1 MKTKRLLI
9 ILTVLLFLA
18 TFSPLLSKAFSAT
31 DYVDVNVVQAR
42 TMINTTPSLVILD
55 VRNLSEYVTGHI
67 RNAKLIPLF
76 QLSTNLSELNVA
88 DEILVYCRSGI
99 RSTNASQILV
109 ANGFLHVYNMAG
121 GILGW
126 IAEGY
131 PTYVNYGSI
140 QQAVNNA
147 TERTTLYVGTGQY
160 FETLT
165 INKSLSL
172 VGENKDSTIIDGN
185 DNRTVLYV
193 NADNV
198 SINDLKIQYS
208 GCSCEG
214 LYGIDM
220 GSNRRN
226 VNVTNN
232 NIFSDS
238 VGIYVKDGQ
247 DIVIV
252 NNNVTSS
259 RDYSIAIQ
267 DSTGILMSDNI
278 FADNLNQ
285 VDIENSSALTIINNN
300 FTNSGTYG
308 ITLTNSNNNT
318 ISGNMFSS
326 NKSYAADALFFL
338 QSNNNS
344 IFDNSFQANW
354 SNVSVRNSTDFWDN
368 GLEGNFW
375 SSYTGTDS
383 DNDGIGDTPFT
394 IDAQNV
400 DNHPLVGTFSSY
412 LVSLNSRV
420 YVVTNS
426 TIDDLE
432 YISPNTIRLQV
443 SNATANQ
450 TVGFCRIGIPHALI
464 DPNNG
469 TIQIIID
476 NNQTQVAFLNTT
488 LYDNGTCRWV
498 YFAYPQSTH
507 EIMIVP
513 EYSLLWTVPLSLVT
527 IIVIL
532 NYGRKRRTVK
542 ENAR

>member
-1 MKTKRLLI
+1 MKTKRLLV

-18 TFSPLLSKAFSAT
+18 AFSPLLSKAFSAT
-31 DYVDVNVVQAR
+31 GYVDVNVVQAR
-42 TMINTTPSLVILD
+42 TMIDTTPSLVILD
-55 VRNLSEYVTGHI
+55 VRNESEYVTGHI

-76 QLSTNLSELNVA
+76 QLGANLSELNVA
-88 DEILVYCRSGI
+88 DEILIYCRSGI

-131 PTYVNYGSI
+131 TTYVNYDSI

-147 TERTTLYVGTGQY
+147 TEGSTLYVGSGQY

-185 DNRTVLYV
+185 GNSTVLYV
-193 NADNV
+193 NADNF
-198 SINDLKIQYS
+198 SISDFKIQYS

-226 VNVTNN
+226 VNITHNDF
-232 NIFSDS
+232 FSDS
-238 VGIYVKDGQ
+238 VGIYMKNGQ
-247 DIVIV
+247 DIAIV

-259 RDYSIAIQ
+259 RDYSMVIQ
-267 DSTGILMSDNI
+267 DSTEILVSENI
-278 FADNLNQ
+278 FANNLNQ
-285 VDIENSSALTIINNN
+285 VDIENSSGMTIVDNNV
-300 FTNSGTYG
+300 TNNGNG

-318 ISGNMFSS
+318 IAGNTFSS
-326 NKSYAADALFFL
+326 NQLYGIFL
-338 QSNNNS
+338 SQSNNNA
-344 IFDNSFQANW
+344 IFDNSFTTNW
-354 SNVSVRNSTDFWDN
+354 SHVSVRNSTNFWDN

-375 SSYTGTDS
+375 SNYTGTDS
-383 DNDGIGDTPFT
+383 DNDGIGDTPCT

-412 LVSLNSRV
+412 LVALDKRV
-420 YVVTNS
+420 DVVTNS

-432 YISPNTIRLQV
+432 YISPSTIRLQV
-443 SNATANQ
+443 SNATVNQ

-464 DPNNG
+464 DPKNG

-488 LYDNGTCRWV
+488 VYDNGTCRWV
-498 YFAYPQSTH
+498 YLAYPQSTH
-507 EIMIVP
+507 EIVIVP
-513 EYSLLWTVPLSLVT
+513 EYSLLWILPLFLVT
-527 IIVIL
+527 IVVML
-532 NYGRKRRTVK
+532 SGNRKRRIGK